1 MAQKTRVKEI
11 TITEDRG
18 TFSSF
23 FKKFSGDKNDFDFKG
38 LASLRSLLSN
48 EKARI
53 IHIIKSK
60 NPKSIY
66 EVAKL
71 TNRDFKSVSEDIKL
85 LEEFGLLDLIKETT
99 GKRERLKPVAII
111 DVLKIELVL

>member
-1 MAQKTRVKEI
+1 MAQKTRIKEI

-23 FKKFSGDKNDFDFKG
+23 FKKFSSDKSDLDFKG

-53 IHIIKSK
+53 IHVIKSR

-66 EVAKL
+66 DVAKL
-71 TNRDFKSVSEDIKL
+71 VNRDFKSVSEDIKL
-85 LEEFGLLDLIKETT
+85 LEEFGFIDLIKEST
-99 GKRERLKPVAII
+99 GKRERLRPII
-111 DVLKIELVL
+111 VIDHLKIDIIL

>member
-1 MAQKTRVKEI
+1 MAQKTRIKEI

-23 FKKFSGDKNDFDFKG
+23 FKKFSSEKEGFDFKG

-53 IHIIKSK
+53 IHVIKSR

-66 EVAKL
+66 DVAKL
-71 TNRDFKSVSEDIKL
+71 VNRDFKSVSEDIKL
-85 LEEFGLLDLIKETT
+85 LEEFGFIDLIKEST
-99 GKRERLKPVAII
+99 GKRERLKPVIII
-111 DVLKIELVL
+111 DTLKIDIVL